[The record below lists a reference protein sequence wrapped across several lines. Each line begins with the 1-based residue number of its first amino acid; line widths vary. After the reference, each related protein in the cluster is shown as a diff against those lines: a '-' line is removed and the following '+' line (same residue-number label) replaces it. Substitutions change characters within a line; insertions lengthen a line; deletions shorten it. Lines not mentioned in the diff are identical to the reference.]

1 MIIIKQKNAKIFI
14 PTIALIVVLTIITMI
29 AIVNTHTK
37 SSAQTQTTQTASQ
50 TITDMTTM
58 QGEATHPTRPN
69 KKPHKTEQATTAI
82 ETTNS
87 ITEKI
92 TTSVTEPATN
102 KPKHTKQQTQ
112 ADTKPA
118 QTATK
123 KPKQTKTRPQ
133 GPYGT
138 WGRLFIPSVDIDV
151 ALYQTPCTP
160 DAQPIVDAYDSAA
173 YINTLDG
180 AVLIADHSNQGFD
193 KIINLKTGDKLYIY
207 RPDNSIETYICQETC
222 NGKNYTNKICDERG
236 VANTQSSGI
245 WCYTCGASSVDIII
259 SKFQKE

>member
-14 PTIALIVVLTIITMI
+14 PTITLIVVLTIITMI

-37 SSAQTQTTQTASQ
+37 SSEQTQTTQTASQ
-50 TITDMTTM
+50 AITDMATM
-58 QGEATHPTRPN
+58 QGKATRPTRQN
-69 KKPHKTEQATTAI
+69 KTPYKTEQATTVI
-82 ETTNS
+82 ETTS
-87 ITEKI
+87 PITEKI
-92 TTSVTEPATN
+92 TTSITEPATN

-112 ADTKPA
+112 ANNEPA

-151 ALYQTPCTP
+151 ALYQTPCTS

-193 KIINLKTGDKLYIY
+193 KIANLKAGDKLYIY
-207 RPDNSIETYICQETC
+207 RPDDSIETYVCQETC
-222 NGKNYTNKICDERG
+222 NGKNYTSKICDERG
-236 VANTQSSGI
+236 VASVQSSGI

>member
-14 PTIALIVVLTIITMI
+14 PTITLIVVLTIITMI

-37 SSAQTQTTQTASQ
+37 SSAQTQTTQT
-50 TITDMTTM
+50 ITDMATM
-58 QGEATHPTRPN
+58 QGKATHPTRPN
-69 KKPHKTEQATTAI
+69 KKPYKTEQETTVI
-82 ETTNS
+82 ETTS
-87 ITEKI
+87 PITEKI
-92 TTSVTEPATN
+92 TTPVTEPATN

-112 ADTKPA
+112 ANNEPA

-193 KIINLKTGDKLYIY
+193 KIVNLKAGDKLYIY
-207 RPDNSIETYICQETC
+207 RPDDSIETYVCQETC
-222 NGKNYTNKICDERG
+222 NGKNYTSKICDERG
-236 VANTQSSGI
+236 VASVQSSGI

>member
-1 MIIIKQKNAKIFI
+1 MIIIKQKNTKIFI
-14 PTIALIVVLTIITMI
+14 PTITLIVVLTVIAMI

-37 SSAQTQTTQTASQ
+37 SSGQTQTTQTASQ
-50 TITDMTTM
+50 AITDMATM
-58 QGEATHPTRPN
+58 QGKATHPTRQN
-69 KKPHKTEQATTAI
+69 KTPYKTEQATTVI
-82 ETTNS
+82 ETTS
-87 ITEKI
+87 PMTEKI
-92 TTSVTEPATN
+92 TTSVAEPATN

-112 ADTKPA
+112 ANNKPA

-193 KIINLKTGDKLYIY
+193 KIANLKAGDKLYIY
-207 RPDNSIETYICQETC
+207 RPDDSIETYVCQETC
-222 NGKNYTNKICDERG
+222 NGKNYTSKICDERG
-236 VANTQSSGI
+236 VASVQSSGI

>member
-14 PTIALIVVLTIITMI
+14 PTITLIVVLTIITMI

-37 SSAQTQTTQTASQ
+37 SSAQTQTTQTVSQ
-50 TITDMTTM
+50 TITDMATM
-58 QGEATHPTRPN
+58 QGKATHPTRPN
-69 KKPHKTEQATTAI
+69 KRPYKTEQETTVI
-82 ETTNS
+82 ETTS
-87 ITEKI
+87 PITEKI
-92 TTSVTEPATN
+92 TTPVTEPATN
-102 KPKHTKQQTQ
+102 KPKH
-112 ADTKPA
+112 
-118 QTATK
+118 
-123 KPKQTKTRPQ
+123 TKTRPQ

-193 KIINLKTGDKLYIY
+193 KIVNLKAGDKLYIY
-207 RPDNSIETYICQETC
+207 RPDDSIETYVCQETC
-222 NGKNYTNKICDERG
+222 NGKNYTSKICDERG
-236 VANTQSSGI
+236 VASVQSSGI

>member
-14 PTIALIVVLTIITMI
+14 PTITLIVVLTIVTII
-29 AIVNTHTK
+29 AIVNTHTN

-50 TITDMTTM
+50 KITDMATT
-58 QGEATHPTRPN
+58 QGKAKDPTRQN
-69 KKPHKTEQATTAI
+69 KTPYKTEQETTVI
-82 ETTNS
+82 ETT
-87 ITEKI
+87 TQPM

-112 ADTKPA
+112 ANTKPA

-193 KIINLKTGDKLYIY
+193 KIVNLKAGDKLYIY
-207 RPDNSIETYICQETC
+207 RPDDSIETYVCQETC
-222 NGKNYTNKICDERG
+222 NGKNYTSKICDERG
-236 VANTQSSGI
+236 VASTQSSGI